1 MHELGL
7 YSDSLGGKNMI
18 NNKKILIGLVALFGL
33 GSIVESLAQ
42 TANESAN
49 TEESNILETWKFT
62 GELSAGARLF
72 FEDPLY
78 YGQAD
83 HAFPIVEGR
92 LSASRTWNDGKH
104 RLMIEGYGF
113 LHVMDYVRGM
123 EDYLKA
129 LDTYISDTDTCT

>member
-1 MHELGL
+1 M
-7 YSDSLGGKNMI
+7 
-18 NNKKILIGLVALFGL
+18 ALFGL

-104 RLMIEGYGF
+104 RLMIEGYGRW
-113 LHVMDYVRGM
+113 DQ
-123 EDYLKA
+123 
-129 LDTYISDTDTCT
+129 DTDTSVVDLPEAYYQYVGENGSILVGSHIEFWGVAESYNPVNVINPER